1 MSFRKETVWMLN
13 KSILT
18 LKVLRNRTKKLIEST
33 IQAFRTIDMCK
44 NIHNTYKFSSS
55 IFKCSR

>member
-1 MSFRKETVWMLN
+1 MLN